1 MAGPDG
7 MKRLLA
13 FGVRNVPVVARGDR
27 FVFGQVLPDVAELV
41 GVRPPGQQA
50 LTPAQLV
57 GKWLVVLDAARRYAP
72 QLPTDRLD
80 RRAIANRDRS
90 VRYLAYHVF
99 RIAEAFLEVADG
111 AELSVDLPNVPPGEA
126 ERTGEDIA
134 RYGAAVRERV
144 VLWWNGAQAR
154 GCAHRVSTYY
164 GLQPLRDVLERS
176 TWHSAQHVRQL
187 MALLESWGI
196 PPERP
201 LTDTDLQDLP
211 IPKGVW
217 E

>member
-1 MAGPDG
+1 

-13 FGVRNVPVVARGDR
+13 FGVRNVPVVANGER

-41 GVRPPGQQA
+41 GVQPPGQPG

-57 GKWLVVLDAARRYAP
+57 DKWLIVLDATARYAP
-72 QLPTDRLD
+72 QLPADKLAE
-80 RRAIANRDRS
+80 RAVANRDRS
-90 VRYLAYHVF
+90 VRYLAFHVF
-99 RIAEAFLEVADG
+99 RIAAAFLEVTEG

-134 RYGAAVRERV
+134 RYGAAVRKRV
-144 VLWWNGAQAR
+144 AQWWSSAQDQ
-154 GCAHRVSTYY
+154 GCAQRVATYY

-187 MALLESWGI
+187 MALLDSWGI
-196 PPERP
+196 PPDRP
-201 LTDTDLQDLP
+201 LTAGDLQGLP